1 MRASTTQ
8 DTGDASPVTG
18 ALAFTVVFGA
28 AGVPPF
34 GWTFVMPAVGVEG
47 VGVVAEPVVPP
58 APVVVPFPVP
68 PVVPPLPVPLPDPVA
83 LTTVKFAV
91 AVPPFERISSVC
103 IPSAKLSK
111 NSFLKRTMV
120 LPDANS

>member
-47 VGVVAEPVVPP
+47 VGVAAEPV
-58 APVVVPFPVP
+58 FPLLEDAV
-68 PVVPPLPVPLPDPVA
+68 
-83 LTTVKFAV
+83 TEKFAV
-91 AVPPFERISSVC
+91 AVPPI
-103 IPSAKLSK
+103 
-111 NSFLKRTMV
+111 
-120 LPDANS
+120 D

>member
-47 VGVVAEPVVPP
+47 VGVVTDVSATEK
-58 APVVVPFPVP
+58 F
-68 PVVPPLPVPLPDPVA
+68 VA
-83 LTTVKFAV
+83 
-91 AVPPFERISSVC
+91 AVPPI
-103 IPSAKLSK
+103 
-111 NSFLKRTMV
+111 
-120 LPDANS
+120 D